1 MKSIAV
7 LPVGVLTLVL
17 CGCDAQN
24 TNEAANTASR
34 KVSEAANTVANK
46 TSEVA
51 QNVNRS
57 AGPALNDAALTT
69 RIKAKLLADKI
80 TGTNVDTTDGAV
92 TLTGAVASDEQKAVA
107 ERHARETDGVKSVKN
122 ELVVKG
128 K

>member
-1 MKSIAV
+1 MKNMSII
-7 LPVGVLTLVL
+7 PIGVLTLVL

-24 TNEAANTASR
+24 SNEAANSASR
-34 KVSEAANTVANK
+34 RVSEAANTVANK

-57 AGPALNDAALTT
+57 AGPALNDAAITT

-80 TGTNVDTTDGAV
+80 TGTTVDTTDGV
-92 TLTGAVASDEQKAVA
+92 VSLTGAVASDEQRAVA
-107 ERHARETDGVKSVKN
+107 EKHARETDGVKSVKN
-122 ELVVKG
+122 DLVVKG